1 VHSVEL
7 GALAAALVS
16 AYAKGFWIVVPTGT
30 AAVLPWIPKQNRIGV
45 ETKENV
51 YTSLLNPVDG
61 EVYAVH
67 SYETRADDSAN
78 NGYTQD
84 VVTQYQISQDLAF
97 TKAPL
102 STANETPFLAFAIV

>member
-1 VHSVEL
+1 MA
-7 GALAAALVS
+7 GALVS

-30 AAVLPWIPKQNRIGV
+30 VAILPWIPKQNRIGV

-61 EVYAVH
+61 ETYAVH
-67 SYETRADDSAN
+67 SYETRADDSGN

-97 TKAPL
+97 AKAPL
-102 STANETPFLAFAIV
+102 ITANETPILAFAIV